1 MAELRPQN
9 GFPMKLCKPPRTQL
23 KHKMQLKCH
32 CWSGTQSTSAS
43 CPASTGSSNRTTRPP
58 RTSWTERRAL
68 TTTRATSASRHFSLI
83 APSSV
88 SFSTRGGAPFGG
100 PPNYSPKSLVWRQL
114 KKGPQGECVQ
124 VGCDRI
130 LGSPLQEDVCGIC
143 GGDGTKCAIQV
154 SFMSLLHLIVL
165 YAGADDEEKDQPRLQ
180 QGDGCSPRCQED

>member
-43 CPASTGSSNRTTRPP
+43 CPASTGSSNRTTRPQ

-130 LGSPLQEDVCGIC
+130 LGSPMQEDVCGIC

-154 SFMSLLHLIVL
+154 SFHVPPTPGTAMS
-165 YAGADDEEKDQPRLQ
+165 
-180 QGDGCSPRCQED
+180 RCGR